1 MVKTTTIRS
10 ENVPNRPQF
19 LLFFSP
25 SQPSIKLAEVATG
38 ENSSPEPVGLASII

>member
-19 LLFFSP
+19 LLFFPP
-25 SQPSIKLAEVATG
+25 SQPSIKLAEV
-38 ENSSPEPVGLASII
+38 NSCLELVGLASII